1 MALVCP
7 EWLSLR
13 GGTLKLAPD
22 GQTWFVAFDGG
33 PQYALQPVPV
43 QGKFGCLIKQTI
55 NGRRI
60 ESAGTYPTPEEA
72 LHGGLEDLRKSLG
85 W

>member
-7 EWLSLR
+7 EWLSNH

-22 GQTWFVAFDGG
+22 GQTWFVMFDGG

-43 QGKFGCLIKQTI
+43 KGQFGCLIKQTI
-55 NGRRI
+55 NGKRVD
-60 ESAGTYPTPEEA
+60 SAGTYATPEEA
-72 LHGGLEDLRKSLG
+72 IRGGLEDVCKSLG

>member
-1 MALVCP
+1 MALACP
-7 EWLSLR
+7 EWLASR

-22 GQTWFVAFDGG
+22 GQTWFVIFDGG

-55 NGRRI
+55 NGKRI
-60 ESAGTYPTPEEA
+60 ESAGTDARAEDA
-72 LHGGLEDLRKSLG
+72 LRAGLEDLRKALG